1 MKCLSVC
8 QQFAELIVQG
18 KKTIELRK
26 WNTKFRWEFLV
37 HAPQKIRLDECK
49 RLKIQPEMTVGAII
63 GKVELI
69 DVREYENTAQ
79 IKIDSKKHLASND
92 ESGNKYGFILQN
104 PKQLRVPI
112 PCNGQLNFFEFKP
125 ELTKINEIK
134 TELFEE
140 EHRYMWINH
149 HWSSTRS

>member
-1 MKCLSVC
+1 M
-8 QQFAELIVQG
+8 
-18 KKTIELRK
+18 
-26 WNTKFRWEFLV
+26 
-37 HAPQKIRLDECK
+37 
-49 RLKIQPEMTVGAII
+49 
-63 GKVELI
+63 I

-79 IKIDSKKHLASND
+79 IKIDSIKHLASID

-112 PCNGQLNFFEFKP
+112 QCNGQLNFFEFKP

-149 HWSSTRS
+149 H

>member
-8 QQFAELIVQG
+8 QPFAELIVQG

-26 WNTKFRWEFLV
+26 WNTKFRGEFLV
-37 HAPQKIRLDECK
+37 HAPQKIRLDDCK
-49 RLKIQPEMTVGAII
+49 RLKIKSNLTVGAII

-69 DVREYENTAQ
+69 DVKEYENAVQ
-79 IKIDSKKHLASND
+79 IKIDSKKHLTPNGG
-92 ESGNKYGFILQN
+92 SGNKYGFILQN
-104 PKQLRVPI
+104 PKQLRIPI
-112 PCNGQLNFFEFKP
+112 PCNGQLNFFEFRP

-149 HWSSTRS
+149 H

>member
-8 QQFAELIVQG
+8 QPFAELIVQG

-26 WNTKFRWEFLV
+26 WNTKFRGEFLV
-37 HAPQKIRLDECK
+37 HAPQKIRLEDCK
-49 RLKIQPEMTVGAII
+49 RLKIKPEMIVGAII

-69 DVREYENTAQ
+69 GVKEYENATQ
-79 IKIDSKKHLASND
+79 IKKDSKKHLASNG
-92 ESGNKYGFILQN
+92 ESNNKYGFILQN
-104 PKQLRVPI
+104 PKQLRIPI
-112 PCNGQLNFFEFKP
+112 PCTGQLNFFEFRP
-125 ELTKINEIK
+125 ELTKINEIR

-149 HWSSTRS
+149 H